1 MATLQL
7 EIVTPEKKAY
17 SAEIDSVVLPGVE
30 GELGILPN
38 HVAVM
43 TAIKPG
49 ELKIFKSGKEE
60 SLAVGEG
67 FVEVK
72 DNKVSVLTDAAINIE
87 DIDEGKVEEAMK
99 RAQDAIEKAKAGE
112 HDEAEVAALSAIITR
127 SAAHLHLK
135 RRKRG

>member
-1 MATLQL
+1 MSTLHL

-17 SAEIDSVVLPGVE
+17 SADVDSVVLPGVD
-30 GELGILPN
+30 GEMGILPN
-38 HVAVM
+38 HVPIM
-43 TAIKPG
+43 TAILPG
-49 ELKIFKSGKEE
+49 ELRIIKSGQEE

-72 DNKVSVLTDAAINIE
+72 DNKVSVLTEAAINIE

-99 RAQDAIEKAKAGE
+99 RAQEAIDKAKAGE
-112 HDEAEVAALSAIITR
+112 HDEAELASLSAVITR
-127 SAAHLHLK
+127 SVAHLHLK